1 MEKELTET
9 NMNSR
14 PIEDIDE
21 LLWKFINVA
30 LRCVVSDLI
39 LSAALSPSPSLTLP
53 ENEHIKH
60 KVNVC
65 VSLREVSHFQCIY
78 SYQTHTHKQIFH
90 A

>member
-30 LRCVVSDLI
+30 LHCVVSDLI

-65 VSLREVSHFQCIY
+65 VTTGGLTLPVHLQLPD
-78 SYQTHTHKQIFH
+78 THT
-90 A
+90 